1 MLQEWFSHIMGIK
14 EAVAVMCIFILG
26 GLTFLTF
33 NFCVSRMII
42 RHVVGC
48 EDCHSDDINRKTRAY
63 NKIASIS
70 ALIVMIMLAL
80 YLPYVPRLV
89 ARVIILGGSCVL
101 IAVVAWFLSNFLDLL
116 NERYLSRKHN
126 NTHSIKGYI
135 QIGKLVVFM
144 AALIL
149 IVATLVDKSPLIIL
163 SSLGAA
169 AAAILLLFQHTLI
182 SLVANVQVSS
192 SAAIQLGD
200 WVEIPHLNINGV
212 VTDLALHTTTIKNWD
227 NTLSM
232 VPTKYF
238 ITEHYTNWQPMF
250 SSGGR
255 RIKRAFFIDQRTVS
269 FIDEA
274 IVASLSHLQDITG
287 HPKIFIPDNKRHPF
301 ISNLNLFRKYIKN
314 YLIDRGDIRTD
325 MFCMVRQ
332 LSPKAEGLPIEIYCF
347 TSLVGWEEHEEI
359 QSEIFEFIISVAR
372 YFHLKIYQRP
382 SDNHFQPYGDI
393 PNEPDKRLAH
403 FDAMAQ

>member
-14 EAVAVMCIFILG
+14 AAVAVMCIFILG
-26 GLTFLTF
+26 GLTFLIF
-33 NFCVSRMII
+33 NFFISRIII
-42 RHVVGC
+42 RHVIGC

-80 YLPYVPRLV
+80 YLPYVPRV
-89 ARVIILGGSCVL
+89 VSRGTVLGGSCVL

-116 NERYLSRKHN
+116 NEKHLSRKHN
-126 NTHSIKGYI
+126 NNHSIKGYI
-135 QIGKLVVFM
+135 QIGKLAVFV
-144 AALIL
+144 AAMIL
-149 IVATLVDKSPLIIL
+149 IVATLADKSPLIIL

-169 AAAILLLFQHTLI
+169 AAVILLLFQHTLI

-192 SAAIQLGD
+192 SDAIQLGD

-227 NTLSM
+227 NTLSRL
-232 VPTKYF
+232 PTKYF

-255 RIKRAFFIDQRTVS
+255 RIKRAFFIDQKTVS
-269 FIDEA
+269 FINDD
-274 IVASLSHLQDITG
+274 IIRSLNNLPATSG
-287 HPKIFIPDNKRHPF
+287 YPKRWIPDNKHDPF

-314 YLIDRGDIRTD
+314 YLVNRGDIRTD
-325 MFCMVRQ
+325 MLCMIRQ
-332 LSPKAEGLPIEIYCF
+332 LSPGPEGLPIEIYCF

-359 QSEIFEFIISVAR
+359 QSEIFEFIISVAC
-372 YFHLKIYQRP
+372 YFHLRIYQRP
-382 SDNHFQPYGDI
+382 SDSHSPLAG
-393 PNEPDKRLAH
+393 NEPTRPDSGIAH
-403 FDAMAQ
+403 DEEAQ